1 MSSLISTLVFFRKL
15 LNDLVN
21 VCGSPDLIAVRPEA
35 IYQKAVTHLQEM
47 NALLH
52 GLADLPENNK
62 DGYYPLDIFFQSEIV
77 VLRETIQRV
86 QSDVGFLIKVARGE
100 IPSTPESEEQVI
112 SISKL
117 QV

>member
-1 MSSLISTLVFFRKL
+1 
-15 LNDLVN
+15 
-21 VCGSPDLIAVRPEA
+21 
-35 IYQKAVTHLQEM
+35 M
-47 NALLH
+47 NTILH
-52 GLADLPENNK
+52 PLADLPANNK

-77 VLRETIQRV
+77 LLRKTIQRV

-117 QV
+117 QVQGYTIESIYLSLKAVWDS